1 MIFGSDFII
10 GMPYKDSCRHLCC
23 VLSTF
28 NKYDVDDDGDDDGDD
43 GDCCSPLHY
52 DRLVTPRRVLAA
64 ICLVW
69 IMSALISFLPFQ
81 LGWHRDAISSSPGAG
96 HQNSAAA
103 YPLNDTQTAWIV
115 QTANQT
121 STVAPAAPAAAD
133 AEENDFQCVLDLS
146 PVYAV
151 VSSMIS
157 FYLPCIAMTYFYYRL
172 HRYARRHAETMKKA
186 GLYAKPA
193 LVVDDGSVAAGSE
206 RPTPRRTLSRGA
218 GSGVSEHKAAIT
230 LGVIMGVFL
239 LCWVPFFTINV
250 VGAFCRCVPP
260 IVFSVF
266 TWLGY
271 LNSTMNPVIYSV
283 FNRQFRDAFKRV
295 LHIRRRYGSVMGGD
309 GVFCR
314 GSEWEEASRGQTA
327 AAKRRND
334 DGRLSARPSLSDAGL
349 NSILRTSSSNRDVS
363 AYGLHTSCL

>member
-1 MIFGSDFII
+1 M
-10 GMPYKDSCRHLCC
+10 
-23 VLSTF
+23 
-28 NKYDVDDDGDDDGDD
+28 NKDDDNDDDDD
-43 GDCCSPLHY
+43 DDCCSPLHY

-96 HQNSAAA
+96 RQNSAA
-103 YPLNDTQTAWIV
+103 YHLNGTQTPWVV
-115 QTANQT
+115 QSANQT
-121 STVAPAAPAAAD
+121 STASPIAPTAAD
-133 AEENDFQCVLDLS
+133 GEEDDFQCVLDLS

-157 FYLPCIAMTYFYYRL
+157 FYLPCIAMTFFYYRL
-172 HRYARRHAETMKKA
+172 HRYARRHAETMKRA
-186 GLYAKPA
+186 GLYAKPTQPA
-193 LVVDDGSVAAGSE
+193 VVVEDGSVAPGSE
-206 RPTPRRTLSRGA
+206 RPTPRRTQSRSVGC
-218 GSGVSEHKAAIT
+218 GVSEHKAAIT

-250 VGAFCRCVPP
+250 VGAFCRCIPP
-260 IVFSVF
+260 IVFSAF

-309 GVFCR
+309 GVFFR
-314 GSEWEEASRGQTA
+314 GSEWEEASRGQTT
-327 AAKRRND
+327 AAKRRAD
-334 DGRLSARPSLSDAGL
+334 DGRLSARPSVSDAGF

-363 AYGLHTSCL
+363 VYGLHTSCL